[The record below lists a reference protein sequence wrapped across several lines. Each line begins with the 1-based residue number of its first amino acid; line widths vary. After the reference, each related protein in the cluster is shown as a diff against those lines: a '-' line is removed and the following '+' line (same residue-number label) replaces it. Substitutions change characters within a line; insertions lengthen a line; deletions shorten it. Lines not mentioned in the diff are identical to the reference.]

1 MKSLL
6 ELIKL
11 LYGPKAISST
21 IGTRTNVI
29 RLPSGNLQKY
39 LSKELD
45 IESASTNAAKN
56 AYLEMH
62 DLIPEVAKMNDGER
76 LVFEG
81 NLRRLKNKLEDSG
94 LLQGENVSSGITDI
108 QSKIDK
114 LKIKRR
120 ELEKATGE
128 KATLTDVLN
137 DLGASQQ
144 SMSRLNDKGLVRST
158 AREILINDIKA
169 GKIKN
174 ITVSEAINMGEPLD
188 PFRQI
193 YGEGALEQLDSLI
206 PNLRGLKTEMEA
218 EKLARSKFK
227 FEPDENRLPGS
238 VSIEEGRKAEQE
250 FGINKPAK
258 VSDFKAEATKR
269 TSIDDLIDEYN
280 ANQDRLILTDEE
292 GGTAIG
298 YQEFK
303 QLQKRNEEIAKALE
317 TKGISSKVEETPQA
331 EIIPFRKK
339 PTEPEG
345 KANGGKIGSNGL
357 DYLMGF

>member
-6 ELIKL
+6 DLIKL
-11 LYGPKAISST
+11 VYGPKAISST

-137 DLGASQQ
+137 DMGASQQ
-144 SMSRLNDKGLVRST
+144 SMSRLNDEGLVRAA
-158 AREILINDIKA
+158 ARQILINDIKA
-169 GKIKN
+169 
-174 ITVSEAINMGEPLD
+174 
-188 PFRQI
+188 
-193 YGEGALEQLDSLI
+193 
-206 PNLRGLKTEMEA
+206 
-218 EKLARSKFK
+218 
-227 FEPDENRLPGS
+227 
-238 VSIEEGRKAEQE
+238 
-250 FGINKPAK
+250 
-258 VSDFKAEATKR
+258 
-269 TSIDDLIDEYN
+269 
-280 ANQDRLILTDEE
+280 
-292 GGTAIG
+292 
-298 YQEFK
+298 
-303 QLQKRNEEIAKALE
+303 
-317 TKGISSKVEETPQA
+317 
-331 EIIPFRKK
+331 
-339 PTEPEG
+339 
-345 KANGGKIGSNGL
+345 
-357 DYLMGF
+357 